1 MVQAPARVKELDQ
14 ARYRVSQLEK
24 GLSIVDGRG
33 YNVLAGLAELVK
45 HVPPG
50 VPLKVRELTI
60 DGTSIHL
67 EGETTTFDAVEKIKQ
82 AFVADRD
89 LSGRIHQRYPCRG
102 CAEPSRVS
110 PHLYGATAMM
120 QMLKERWQH
129 FSQRERIIVSAGGA
143 MVAAALVFLLII
155 DPLMATI
162 DKLDRQARRKAKDSQ
177 ELALVA
183 QEYVVKQAR
192 IATLEQRMPIP
203 PAQFSL
209 LAFMEEATTTAQIR
223 DRIVGMQPQAPIVV
237 QGYQETAVDLRLDGV
252 SLPQIL
258 ALLVAIDQAPYDVQV
273 HHLQLKPKYDNP
285 VNLDA
290 TLRIVTYAKV

>member
-1 MVQAPARVKELDQ
+1 MK
-14 ARYRVSQLEK
+14 
-24 GLSIVDGRG
+24 
-33 YNVLAGLAELVK
+33 
-45 HVPPG
+45 
-50 VPLKVRELTI
+50 
-60 DGTSIHL
+60 
-67 EGETTTFDAVEKIKQ
+67 
-82 AFVADRD
+82 
-89 LSGRIHQRYPCRG
+89 
-102 CAEPSRVS
+102 
-110 PHLYGATAMM
+110 

-129 FSQRERIIVSAGGA
+129 FSQRERIIVAGGGA
-143 MVAAALVFLLII
+143 LVAAALAFVMII
-155 DPLMATI
+155 DPLMTSI
-162 DKLDRQARRKAKDSQ
+162 DSLDRQARRKAKDSQ

-192 IATLEQRMPIP
+192 ITKLAQRMPSP

-258 ALLVAIDQAPYDVQV
+258 ALLVAIEQAPYDVQV
-273 HHLQLKPKYDNP
+273 HHLQMKPKYDNP

>member
-1 MVQAPARVKELDQ
+1 
-14 ARYRVSQLEK
+14 
-24 GLSIVDGRG
+24 
-33 YNVLAGLAELVK
+33 
-45 HVPPG
+45 
-50 VPLKVRELTI
+50 
-60 DGTSIHL
+60 
-67 EGETTTFDAVEKIKQ
+67 
-82 AFVADRD
+82 
-89 LSGRIHQRYPCRG
+89 
-102 CAEPSRVS
+102 
-110 PHLYGATAMM
+110 MM

-129 FSQRERIIVSAGGA
+129 FSQRERIIVAAGGA
-143 MVAAALVFLLII
+143 VVAATLVFLLII

-162 DKLDRQARRKAKDSQ
+162 DKLDRQARRKVKDSE

-192 IATLEQRMPIP
+192 IAKLEQRMPIP

-223 DRIVGMQPQAPIVV
+223 DRITGMQPQAPIVV

-258 ALLVAIDQAPYDVQV
+258 ALLVAIEQAPYDVQV

>member
-1 MVQAPARVKELDQ
+1 
-14 ARYRVSQLEK
+14 
-24 GLSIVDGRG
+24 
-33 YNVLAGLAELVK
+33 
-45 HVPPG
+45 
-50 VPLKVRELTI
+50 
-60 DGTSIHL
+60 
-67 EGETTTFDAVEKIKQ
+67 
-82 AFVADRD
+82 
-89 LSGRIHQRYPCRG
+89 
-102 CAEPSRVS
+102 
-110 PHLYGATAMM
+110 MM

-129 FSQRERIIVSAGGA
+129 FSQRERLIVSAGGA

-183 QEYVVKQAR
+183 QEYVIKQAR
-192 IATLEQRMPIP
+192 IAKLEQRMPSP

-223 DRIVGMQPQAPIVV
+223 DRIVGMQPQAPVVV

-252 SLPQIL
+252 SLPQLL
-258 ALLVAIDQAPYDVQV
+258 ALLVAIEQAPYDVQI
-273 HHLQLKPKYDNP
+273 HHLQMKPKYDNP

>member
-1 MVQAPARVKELDQ
+1 
-14 ARYRVSQLEK
+14 
-24 GLSIVDGRG
+24 
-33 YNVLAGLAELVK
+33 
-45 HVPPG
+45 
-50 VPLKVRELTI
+50 
-60 DGTSIHL
+60 
-67 EGETTTFDAVEKIKQ
+67 
-82 AFVADRD
+82 
-89 LSGRIHQRYPCRG
+89 
-102 CAEPSRVS
+102 
-110 PHLYGATAMM
+110 MM

-129 FSQRERIIVSAGGA
+129 FSQRERIIVGAGGA
-143 MVAAALVFLLII
+143 VVAATLAFLLII

-162 DKLDRQARRKAKDSQ
+162 DKLDRQSRRKAKDSQ

-192 IATLEQRMPIP
+192 IAKLEQRMPIP

-223 DRIVGMQPQAPIVV
+223 DRITGMQPQAPIVV

-252 SLPQIL
+252 SLSQLL
-258 ALLVAIDQAPYDVQV
+258 ALLVAIEQAPYDVQV

>member
-1 MVQAPARVKELDQ
+1 
-14 ARYRVSQLEK
+14 
-24 GLSIVDGRG
+24 
-33 YNVLAGLAELVK
+33 
-45 HVPPG
+45 
-50 VPLKVRELTI
+50 
-60 DGTSIHL
+60 
-67 EGETTTFDAVEKIKQ
+67 
-82 AFVADRD
+82 
-89 LSGRIHQRYPCRG
+89 
-102 CAEPSRVS
+102 
-110 PHLYGATAMM
+110 M

-129 FSQRERIIVSAGGA
+129 FSQRERIIVAAGGA
-143 MVAAALVFLLII
+143 VVAVALVFLLII
-155 DPLMATI
+155 DPLIATI

-192 IATLEQRMPIP
+192 IAKLEQRMPIP

-209 LAFMEEATTTAQIR
+209 LAFMEEATTAAQIR
-223 DRIVGMQPQAPIVV
+223 DRIVGMQPQAPVVV

-258 ALLVAIDQAPYDVQV
+258 ALLVAIEQAPYDVQV
-273 HHLQLKPKYDNP
+273 HHLQMKPKYDNP

>member
-1 MVQAPARVKELDQ
+1 
-14 ARYRVSQLEK
+14 
-24 GLSIVDGRG
+24 
-33 YNVLAGLAELVK
+33 
-45 HVPPG
+45 
-50 VPLKVRELTI
+50 
-60 DGTSIHL
+60 
-67 EGETTTFDAVEKIKQ
+67 
-82 AFVADRD
+82 
-89 LSGRIHQRYPCRG
+89 
-102 CAEPSRVS
+102 
-110 PHLYGATAMM
+110 MM

-129 FSQRERIIVSAGGA
+129 FSQRERIIVAAGGA
-143 MVAAALVFLLII
+143 VVAATLVFLLII

-162 DKLDRQARRKAKDSQ
+162 DKLDRQARRKTKDSQ

-183 QEYVVKQAR
+183 QEYVIKQAR
-192 IATLEQRMPIP
+192 IAKLEQRMPSP

-223 DRIVGMQPQAPIVV
+223 DRITGMQPQAPIVV

-258 ALLVAIDQAPYDVQV
+258 ALLVAIEQAPYDVQV

>member
-1 MVQAPARVKELDQ
+1 
-14 ARYRVSQLEK
+14 
-24 GLSIVDGRG
+24 
-33 YNVLAGLAELVK
+33 
-45 HVPPG
+45 
-50 VPLKVRELTI
+50 
-60 DGTSIHL
+60 
-67 EGETTTFDAVEKIKQ
+67 
-82 AFVADRD
+82 
-89 LSGRIHQRYPCRG
+89 
-102 CAEPSRVS
+102 
-110 PHLYGATAMM
+110 MM
-120 QMLKERWQH
+120 QMFKERWHH
-129 FSQRERIIVSAGGA
+129 FSQRERIIVAVGGA
-143 MVAAALVFLLII
+143 VVAAVLVFLLIV

-192 IATLEQRMPIP
+192 IAKIENRMPIP

-252 SLPQIL
+252 ELPQIL
-258 ALLVAIDQAPYDVQV
+258 ALLVTIEQAPYDVQV

-285 VNLDA
+285 VSLDA

>member
-1 MVQAPARVKELDQ
+1 
-14 ARYRVSQLEK
+14 
-24 GLSIVDGRG
+24 
-33 YNVLAGLAELVK
+33 
-45 HVPPG
+45 
-50 VPLKVRELTI
+50 
-60 DGTSIHL
+60 
-67 EGETTTFDAVEKIKQ
+67 
-82 AFVADRD
+82 
-89 LSGRIHQRYPCRG
+89 
-102 CAEPSRVS
+102 
-110 PHLYGATAMM
+110 MM

-162 DKLDRQARRKAKDSQ
+162 DKLDRQAQRKTKDSQ

-183 QEYVVKQAR
+183 QEYVIKQAR
-192 IATLEQRMPIP
+192 IAKLEQRMPTP

-223 DRIVGMQPQAPIVV
+223 DRIVGMQPQAPTVV

-252 SLPQIL
+252 SLPQLL
-258 ALLVAIDQAPYDVQV
+258 ALLVAIEQAPYDVQV
-273 HHLQLKPKYDNP
+273 HHLQMKPKYDNP

>member
-1 MVQAPARVKELDQ
+1 
-14 ARYRVSQLEK
+14 
-24 GLSIVDGRG
+24 
-33 YNVLAGLAELVK
+33 
-45 HVPPG
+45 
-50 VPLKVRELTI
+50 
-60 DGTSIHL
+60 
-67 EGETTTFDAVEKIKQ
+67 
-82 AFVADRD
+82 
-89 LSGRIHQRYPCRG
+89 
-102 CAEPSRVS
+102 
-110 PHLYGATAMM
+110 MM

-129 FSQRERIIVSAGGA
+129 FSQRERLIVSAGGA

-162 DKLDRQARRKAKDSQ
+162 DKLDRQARRKTKDSQ

-183 QEYVVKQAR
+183 QEYAIKQAR
-192 IATLEQRMPIP
+192 IAKLEEHMPSP

-223 DRIVGMQPQAPIVV
+223 DRIVGMQPQAPVVV

-252 SLPQIL
+252 SLPQLL
-258 ALLVAIDQAPYDVQV
+258 ALLVAIEQSPYDVQV
-273 HHLQLKPKYDNP
+273 HHLQMKPKYDNP

>member
-1 MVQAPARVKELDQ
+1 
-14 ARYRVSQLEK
+14 
-24 GLSIVDGRG
+24 
-33 YNVLAGLAELVK
+33 
-45 HVPPG
+45 
-50 VPLKVRELTI
+50 
-60 DGTSIHL
+60 
-67 EGETTTFDAVEKIKQ
+67 
-82 AFVADRD
+82 
-89 LSGRIHQRYPCRG
+89 
-102 CAEPSRVS
+102 
-110 PHLYGATAMM
+110 MM

-129 FSQRERIIVSAGGA
+129 CSQRERIIVAAG
-143 MVAAALVFLLII
+143 VTVIAAALVFLAVI

-192 IATLEQRMPIP
+192 IAKLEQRMPNP

-223 DRIVGMQPQAPIVV
+223 DRIVGLQPQATVVV

-252 SLPQIL
+252 SLPQLL
-258 ALLVAIDQAPYDVQV
+258 ALLAAIEKAPYDVQV
-273 HHLQLKPKYDNP
+273 HHLQIKPKYDNP